1 MVLYGLPMRKV
12 HMILASLER
21 RGNSLSTCGL
31 RSSSSRM
38 KCKECVTM
46 ETTSV
51 EDSIAVEAL
60 MEWRNCKGE
69 W

>member
-1 MVLYGLPMRKV
+1 
-12 HMILASLER
+12 MILASLEP

-31 RSSSSRM
+31 RNSSSRM

-46 ETTSV
+46 ETTV